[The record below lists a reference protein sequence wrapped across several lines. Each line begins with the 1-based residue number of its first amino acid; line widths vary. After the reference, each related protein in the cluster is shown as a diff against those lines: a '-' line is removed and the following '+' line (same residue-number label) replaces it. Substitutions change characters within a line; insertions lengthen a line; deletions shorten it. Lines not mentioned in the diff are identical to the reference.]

1 MLSVTFRRLVYDHA
15 EIVMVLGALSN
26 DVLSH
31 QPDSYRRIRLSRK
44 ANLEQVSSRLAGG
57 FESRS
62 AQAPPEVGSRAD
74 ARTYRHRSLTMPS
87 MPKGNSGL
95 PCQPARSCTMGFFVM
110 IDQRPNWHVFPT
122 LCTRANASVRRVSS
136 LHLFSAHSRYR
147 CASELQ
153 SVGNSNHARMSHDQ
167 QQCDVCSGRY
177 PPYNPHRQ
185 SSLLHPTL

>member
-1 MLSVTFRRLVYDHA
+1 MPLASLALGRQEHCGSIQTSLSMPSTPR
-15 EIVMVLGALSN
+15 
-26 DVLSH
+26 
-31 QPDSYRRIRLSRK
+31 
-44 ANLEQVSSRLAGG
+44 

-62 AQAPPEVGSRAD
+62 AQAPPELGSRVD
-74 ARTYRHRSLTMPS
+74 ARTYWHRSHTMPS
-87 MPKGNSGL
+87 MSKGHSDL
-95 PCQPARSCTMGFFVM
+95 PCQTACSCTMGFLVM
-110 IDQRPNWHVFPT
+110 IDQRPNCHVFLA

-153 SVGNSNHARMSHDQ
+153 SVENSNHARMSHDQ